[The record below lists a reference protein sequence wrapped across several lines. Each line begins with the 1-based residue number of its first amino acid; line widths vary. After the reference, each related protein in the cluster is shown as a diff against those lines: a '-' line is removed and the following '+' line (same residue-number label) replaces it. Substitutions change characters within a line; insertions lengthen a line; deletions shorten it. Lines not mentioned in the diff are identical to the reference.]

1 MALPE
6 PCLVIDGSAR
16 VGVRVGV
23 IAASQ
28 WRGQAIAAEGALE
41 STFTCAR
48 AALAE
53 AGLQLSDINSFAVCV
68 GPGSVLGI
76 RIAALAARTW
86 ATLVP
91 RPIYVWESLA
101 VLAEAAARSGHLPPY
116 AVALESRLKRWNC
129 LCVDAEG
136 KSGAPSEMEADQLR
150 AKDLPIVTTSPEAA
164 AVFPLCTLIES
175 PWAQLPDL
183 FSRSP
188 LLRLEPKPEALNP
201 AADFATWDGER
212 HRAS

>member
-28 WRGQAIAAEGALE
+28 WHGQAIAVEGALE
-41 STFTCAR
+41 STFACAR
-48 AALAE
+48 TALTE
-53 AGLQLSDINSFAVCV
+53 AGLQLGDIKSFAVCV

-101 VLAEAAARSGHLPPY
+101 VLAASAAQSGHLPPY

-136 KSGAPSEMEADQLR
+136 KAGSPSEVEAEQLR
-150 AKDLPIVTTSPEAA
+150 SKNLKILTTSPEAA
-164 AVFPLCTLIES
+164 AVFPLCTVMVS
-175 PWAQLPDL
+175 PWAQLPNL
-183 FSRSP
+183 FSQSP

-201 AADFATWDGER
+201 ATDFATWDGER